1 LAQGSS
7 LVSHLKFLPV
17 AMSNPKAVVIGAAT
31 AGALAGVVL
40 CRWLQ
45 RRSEAATAVATAIR
59 ERRSMFL
66 QDLNGETAP
75 DVAVA
80 RMLEVANWA
89 PTHGQTQPWRFV
101 VFRRSTGQIAEFFN
115 LQLSSSEARMK
126 QEGLPADERAA
137 LNKFITKQPKKN
149 KDIAKCSHIV
159 AVSMK
164 RQANPEKLM
173 PEWEEI
179 AAVSCA
185 VQNAH
190 LLACQLGV
198 AMYWTSGGTEGP
210 LNTAEVRRFL
220 KLEDGDKCLGLMCIG
235 MANPEVWSKSQ
246 KRAERTPISDKT
258 IWL

>member
-1 LAQGSS
+1 
-7 LVSHLKFLPV
+7 
-17 AMSNPKAVVIGAAT
+17 MSNPKALALGAAA
-31 AGALAGVVL
+31 AGTLVGAVL

-45 RRSEAATAVATAIR
+45 RRSKAGTMVETAIR

-66 QDLNGETAP
+66 QDLNGDSVP
-75 DVAVA
+75 DESVA

-101 VFRRSTGQIAEFFN
+101 VFRRSTGQVAEFFK
-115 LQLSSSEARMK
+115 LQLGSSEARMK

-137 LNKFITKQPKKN
+137 LSKFITKQPKKN
-149 KDIAKCSHIV
+149 KEIAKCSHIV

-173 PEWEEI
+173 PEWEEV
-179 AAVSCA
+179 AAVSSA

-220 KLEDGDKCLGLMCIG
+220 KLDEGDKCLGLMCIG
-235 MANPEVWSKSQ
+235 MADQSAWEKSQ
-246 KRAERTPISDKT
+246 KRAQRTPISDKT
-258 IWL
+258 LWR